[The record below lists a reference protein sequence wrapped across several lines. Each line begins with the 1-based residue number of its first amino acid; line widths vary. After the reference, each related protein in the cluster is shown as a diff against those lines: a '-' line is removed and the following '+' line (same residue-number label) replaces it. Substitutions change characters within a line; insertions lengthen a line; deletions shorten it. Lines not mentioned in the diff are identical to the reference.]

1 MKKIAYFVVGLMLFS
16 CLTAIGM
23 SEEAGE
29 DLETMPKAESIP
41 ILTKWWKSLGPQNQ
55 LALFMG
61 LKSLEEKS
69 GKTKGFYFQDP
80 ETLDMNT
87 IAQIYYARKF
97 LPLNSLHFPKN

>member
-1 MKKIAYFVVGLMLFS
+1 MNKELTFAPSVPGRNFINKKYM
-16 CLTAIGM
+16 T
-23 SEEAGE
+23 GE

-41 ILTKWWKSLGPQNQ
+41 ILTKWWKSLDPQNQ

-80 ETLDMNT
+80 ETLDINT
-87 IAQIYYARKF
+87 IAQIYFARNF
-97 LPLNSLHFPKN
+97 LPLNSLPFQE